1 MNKSILFWALAVLS
15 VLSVSSCKEDN
26 EVVLTTDC
34 YISNFTLGSVKRLVH
49 SKTISGNDTTY
60 YVSYAAGYYPMVIDQ
75 LAGTI
80 ENNDSLLV
88 NSVVKAVL
96 VNIESTG
103 TVVYR
108 KAEQENNWKNYSM
121 SDSIDFT
128 TPLVFRVY
136 TKDNSAWRDYAVKLN
151 VHQLDGDVLQWQKM
165 TDLNVGSSVQAM
177 KMFVWNDRV
186 WTYIQ
191 SGDGMKVFAT
201 EDAAGNLWKEE
212 VMTGC
217 GGADINTLA
226 ISANGLYMS
235 DTSGHLLVSNDAL
248 NWSVVDTEQ
257 KVKLFAAD
265 QTTIYAFSEQ
275 GVCASVDG
283 KEWMFE
289 GLDSDVKYLPTQ
301 DITAVAYKQDKRVNR
316 VLMLGN
322 RDESEYPEDKNAM
335 VWSRSGVSS
344 WTYFNISSENHYACP
359 RLESPVLLHYGDVL
373 LLLGRENSEADASAP
388 EYKIYVSKDNGIS
401 WRNDEV
407 YMLPNIINDSQLT
420 ATVDKNDYIWLI
432 VGAEV
437 WKARLNKYGFES

>member
-80 ENNDSLLV
+80 DNNDSLLV

-108 KAEQENNWKNYSM
+108 KAEQENSWKNYSM

-151 VHQLDGDVLQWQKM
+151 VHQQDGDVLQWQKM

-177 KMFVWNDRV
+177 SKAH
-186 WTYIQ
+186 
-191 SGDGMKVFAT
+191 KV
-201 EDAAGNLWKEE
+201 
-212 VMTGC
+212 
-217 GGADINTLA
+217 
-226 ISANGLYMS
+226 
-235 DTSGHLLVSNDAL
+235 
-248 NWSVVDTEQ
+248 SV
-257 KVKLFAAD
+257 
-265 QTTIYAFSEQ
+265 
-275 GVCASVDG
+275 
-283 KEWMFE
+283 
-289 GLDSDVKYLPTQ
+289 
-301 DITAVAYKQDKRVNR
+301 
-316 VLMLGN
+316 
-322 RDESEYPEDKNAM
+322 
-335 VWSRSGVSS
+335 SRS
-344 WTYFNISSENHYACP
+344 
-359 RLESPVLLHYGDVL
+359 
-373 LLLGRENSEADASAP
+373 ASRI
-388 EYKIYVSKDNGIS
+388 K
-401 WRNDEV
+401 
-407 YMLPNIINDSQLT
+407 
-420 ATVDKNDYIWLI
+420 
-432 VGAEV
+432 
-437 WKARLNKYGFES
+437 